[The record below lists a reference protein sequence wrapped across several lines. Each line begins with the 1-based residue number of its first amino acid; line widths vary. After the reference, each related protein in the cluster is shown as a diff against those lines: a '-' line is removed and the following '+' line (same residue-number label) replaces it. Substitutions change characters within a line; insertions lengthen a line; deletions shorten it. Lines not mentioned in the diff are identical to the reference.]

1 LTKSINHFPYL
12 NTLEENLVP
21 FDFSQ
26 KLTALQKPLYAYI
39 LSLLPNRTQAEDVLQ
54 ETNLILCKKAN
65 EYDPEGHFQGW
76 AFNIARYQVMG
87 HISKFKR
94 SKLHFSPDLV
104 DSLAEESEDLVDL
117 DLSRKA
123 LQICYELL
131 PKHMKPMAILRF
143 REDKSLSEISKK
155 LKRPMGSVSATLH
168 RIRINLI
175 NCVRKKI
182 PKLEAESDF

>member
-1 LTKSINHFPYL
+1 LKL
-12 NTLEENLVP
+12 KEDLVP

-39 LSLLPNRTQAEDVLQ
+39 LSLLPNKTEAEDVLQ
-54 ETNLILCKKAN
+54 ETNLILCKKSN

-76 AFNIARYQVMG
+76 AFNIARFQVMG

-94 SKLHFSPDLV
+94 SKLCFSPELV
-104 DSLAEESEDLVDL
+104 ETLAEEVIDLKDL

-131 PKHMKPMAILRF
+131 PKHMKPIATLRF
-143 REDKSLSEISKK
+143 REDKSLLEISKK
-155 LKRPMGSVSATLH
+155 LKRPMGSVSATLY

-175 NCVRKKI
+175 NCVKKRM
-182 PKLEAESDF
+182 PSLEAELDF